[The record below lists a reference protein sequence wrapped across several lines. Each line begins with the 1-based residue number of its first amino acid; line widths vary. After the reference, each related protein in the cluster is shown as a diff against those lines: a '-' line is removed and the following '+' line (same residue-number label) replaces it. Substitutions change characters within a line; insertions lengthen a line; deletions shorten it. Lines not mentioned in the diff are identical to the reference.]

1 MSSIDTASE
10 NEVATS
16 PTIAEPPPKSFG
28 QIAFGLAKYLSSLA
42 TDENRDRAKL
52 AALRRGL
59 GKENGW
65 DPQLASIVN
74 PRIGDI
80 AERRTT
86 ICYQVAAL
94 FGLHPVGWPR
104 ASGDSDTERYQNR
117 TFGRSL
123 HLYAVDKS
131 KSSGTLEDIKQPL
144 DRRLMA
150 LLNADSD
157 DVFDHLR
164 YAVSLLR
171 GTEIPVD
178 WGKLMLD
185 LDRWDEPDRSV
196 QRTWSRAW
204 WPAPPW
210 VDGGT
215 GVPSSE
221 STTSGGMDAEAG
233 A

>member
-1 MSSIDTASE
+1 MSGIDSDIEA
-10 NEVATS
+10 ATS
-16 PTIAEPPPKSFG
+16 PTTAAPPRTFR
-28 QIAFGLAKYLSSLA
+28 QTAYGLAAYLSALA

-59 GKENGW
+59 GQPGGW
-65 DPQLASIVN
+65 DPQLAGIVN

-94 FGLHPVGWPR
+94 FGLHPVGWKR
-104 ASGDSDTERYQNR
+104 GGDDSARYENR
-117 TFGRSL
+117 SFTQSL
-123 HLYAVDKS
+123 HLYASERSQNGGGSLD
-131 KSSGTLEDIKQPL
+131 DIKQPL
-144 DRRLMA
+144 DRRVMA

-157 DVFDHLR
+157 DVFTHLR

-171 GTEIPVD
+171 NSKIPVD
-178 WGKLMLD
+178 WGKLILD
-185 LDRWDEPDRSV
+185 LDRWDEPDRKV

-215 GVPSSE
+215 SGASSE
-221 STTSGGMDAEAG
+221 STTSGGIDAEAG

>member
-1 MSSIDTASE
+1 MSDPGIELTEFPVMGDRPPRTFRQTAY
-10 NEVATS
+10 
-16 PTIAEPPPKSFG
+16 
-28 QIAFGLAKYLSSLA
+28 GLAAYLSFLA

-59 GKENGW
+59 GQPGGW

-74 PRIGDI
+74 PRIGNIHDRQ
-80 AERRTT
+80 AT
-86 ICYQVAAL
+86 ICYHVAAL
-94 FGLHPVGWPR
+94 FGLHPVGWKR
-104 ASGDSDTERYQNR
+104 GEDDSARYENR
-117 TFGRSL
+117 SFTQSL
-123 HLYAVDKS
+123 HVLARQQS
-131 KSSGTLEDIKQPL
+131 QEGGRLIEDIKQPL
-144 DRRLMA
+144 DRRVMA
-150 LLNADSD
+150 LLNANSD